1 MSFNTFRV
9 THQAISRQALSNLQR
24 NLVRVGDLQD
34 QVSSLKR
41 IRKPSDDPVGTVSAL
56 KFRSQ
61 VGRHEQLERNLDD
74 ASAWL
79 NTIDSAL
86 QGVLEHVNRARDLGI
101 QGRNASLG
109 LPEREAL
116 ADEIDQLR
124 QGVLSLAN
132 VKYLD
137 RPVFAGNA
145 QVQSAYDLTGAYLG
159 DDGVVERSI
168 APGQRL
174 PVNVTGDAVFGPAG
188 TSVFEALTALSTALR
203 TDPAQIDTAFAD
215 LEVATE
221 RILGELADV
230 GARGRR
236 VDDMKSRIA
245 LTTDD
250 LRSSLTEVEDV
261 DITKALI
268 DLNVQQ
274 TAYQAALAATS
285 RAIQPSLVDFLR

>member
-1 MSFNTFRV
+1 MSYSSFRV
-9 THQAISRQALSNLQR
+9 THRSVAEAALANLQR
-24 NLVRVGDLQD
+24 NLRRVADLQD

-41 IRKPSDDPVGTVSAL
+41 IRTPSDDPVGAVSAL

-61 VGRHEQLERNLDD
+61 VGRREQIDRNLSD

-79 NTIDSAL
+79 NTIDASL
-86 QGVLEHVNRARDLGI
+86 RGVLEHLNRARDLGI

-109 LPEREAL
+109 SSERAAL
-116 ADEIDQLR
+116 AAEVDQLR
-124 QGVLSLAN
+124 QGVLNLAN
-132 VKYLD
+132 TKYLD

-145 QVQSAYDLTGAYLG
+145 RVATAYDVTGAYLG

-174 PVNVTGDAVFGPAG
+174 AVNATGDAVFGAAG
-188 TSVFEALTALSTALR
+188 STVFDALTALSDSLR
-203 TDPAQIDTAFAD
+203 NDPTKIDAAVAD
-215 LEVATE
+215 LDSATE
-221 RILGELADV
+221 RVLGQLGDV

-236 VDDMKSRIA
+236 VDDMKSRNA

-250 LRSSLTEVEDV
+250 LKSSLSEVEDV

-268 DLNVQQ
+268 DLQQ
-274 TAYQAALAATS
+274 TAYQAALAATA